1 MNIYPHALLLL
12 AGFLLSACNQG
23 GSQSAAEVVAPGEA
37 VATVNGRDISRASMN
52 MLVEEVGQE
61 GQQKIPEDKIVDELI
76 KRELLRQE
84 LVASDMLKDPQL
96 AAKIENAQRM
106 LLGQAAA
113 EQYMRT
119 LQFTDDELKK
129 EYDEEV
135 QGGGNAEFRARHILV
150 ETEDQAKDV
159 IARLGKGE
167 KFEALAK
174 KLSKDPGSKDKGGE
188 LGWFSP
194 QQMVQPFA
202 QAVIALKDGDL
213 TPAPVQTQFGWHV
226 IQREE
231 SRQKTAP
238 GFEVVKEQIDIALR
252 RKKLSQHIND
262 LKAKAKVENRLSQSA
277 EKQSPAKPEV
287 AQKP

>member
-1 MNIYPHALLLL
+1 MNIYPYALVLL
-12 AGFLLSACNQG
+12 AGLLVSACNQG
-23 GSQSAAEVVAPGEA
+23 GSNSAAEVVAPGEA
-37 VATVNGRDISRASMN
+37 VATVNGRNISRASMN

-84 LVASDMLKDPQL
+84 LIASDMLKDPQL

-113 EQYMRT
+113 EQYMRG
-119 LQFTDDELKK
+119 LKFTDDELKK

-150 ETEDQAKDV
+150 DSEDQAKDI
-159 IARLGKGE
+159 IAKIGKGE

-174 KLSKDPGSKDKGGE
+174 KQSKDPGSKEKGGE

-194 QQMVQPFA
+194 QQMVQPFS
-202 QAVIALKDGDL
+202 QAVTALKDGEV
-213 TPAPVQTQFGWHV
+213 TQAPVQTEFGWHV

-238 GFEVVKEQIDIALR
+238 AFEVVKEQIDIALR
-252 RKKLSQHIND
+252 RKTLTQHINE
-262 LKAKAKVENRLSQSA
+262 LKAKAKVENRLSQSPS
-277 EKQSPAKPEV
+277 KPADVKNP
-287 AQKP
+287 

>member
-1 MNIYPHALLLL
+1 MNIYPYALVLL
-12 AGFLLSACNQG
+12 AGLLVSACNQG
-23 GSQSAAEVVAPGEA
+23 GSNSAAEVVAPGEA
-37 VATVNGRDISRASMN
+37 VATVNGRNISRASMN

-84 LVASDMLKDPQL
+84 LIASDMLKDPQL

-113 EQYMRT
+113 EQYMRG
-119 LQFTDDELKK
+119 LKFNDDELKK

-150 ETEDQAKDV
+150 DSEDQAKDI
-159 IARLGKGE
+159 IAKIGKGE

-174 KLSKDPGSKDKGGE
+174 KQSKDPGSKEKGGE

-194 QQMVQPFA
+194 QQMVQPFS
-202 QAVIALKDGDL
+202 QAVTALKDGEV
-213 TPAPVQTQFGWHV
+213 TQAPVQTEFGWHV

-238 GFEVVKEQIDIALR
+238 AFEVVKEQIDIALR
-252 RKKLSQHIND
+252 RKTLTQHINE
-262 LKAKAKVENRLSQSA
+262 LKAKAKVENRLSQSPS
-277 EKQSPAKPEV
+277 KPADVKNP
-287 AQKP
+287 

>member
-23 GSQSAAEVVAPGEA
+23 GSKSAAEVVAPGEA

-84 LVASDMLKDPQL
+84 LVATDMLKDPQL

-119 LQFTDDELKK
+119 LQFTDDDLKK

-150 ETEDQAKDV
+150 ETEDQAKDI

-277 EKQSPAKPEV
+277 ENQSPAKPEG

>member
-23 GSQSAAEVVAPGEA
+23 GSKSAAEVVAPGEA

-84 LVASDMLKDPQL
+84 LVATDMLKDPQL

-119 LQFTDDELKK
+119 LKFTDDELKK

-135 QGGGNAEFRARHILV
+135 KGGGNAEFRARHILV
-150 ETEDQAKDV
+150 EAEDQAKDI

-238 GFEVVKEQIDIALR
+238 AFEVVKEQIDVALR

-277 EKQSPAKPEV
+277 ESQSPAKPAD